1 MSGGVSYY
9 GSKIS
14 LVSNA
19 GIRYE
24 GHLFSVD
31 TTDSTVTLSKVR
43 SFGTEDRPCDHPVA
57 QRDEMY
63 DYIVFRASDIKDLM
77 VCEAP
82 KAPQSTSIAQD
93 PAILQHSGA
102 VSTTTTPSFRPPNT
116 FATAPAPFA
125 PFNQLPYQYGAIG
138 GMMPNQFGAGQVQ
151 RPQIGVNRQ
160 TPPPNRKSPTME
172 QAVQASGPQSPD
184 KDKHEGGGKGRKDH
198 DKHDHR
204 DQEAQPQRIRRGS
217 REEQRRS
224 NTRDYRDVREDGRNR
239 DNQDRYRDNQNRDYD
254 RDGNRRRN
262 DQRPRDQGRR
272 PDNQQQ
278 QQQQQHQQQ
287 QQQQQPYR
295 RGRGGRGRGQRPQ
308 IAKDPIKVGT
318 DFDFDTA
325 NAQYDKDSIED
336 QFESKLKIVNGDEKS
351 SEHENDHEGSGS
363 ETPTDPNEE
372 AFYEPEKSFFDS
384 ISCES
389 TNTDGNRTRPS
400 RREEYKMNTETF
412 GVPFS
417 RGRGRGRGGYYRG
430 GYNRGGYNNYQ
441 GGYNRSGGGYRG
453 RNNYQRGGSGGS
465 GSGGGGTA
473 WNNRRNRNQDWGR
486 GDAPQRRDRGD
497 DNRRR
502 EEGGITKGTTE
513 SSQKED
519 IKVAEGS

>member
-31 TTDSTVTLSKVR
+31 TADSTVTLSKVR

-82 KAPQSTSIAQD
+82 KPPQTTSIAQD

-102 VSTTTTPSFRPPNT
+102 VSSTTTPSFRPPNT
-116 FATAPAPFA
+116 FASAPAPFA

-138 GMMPNQFGAGQVQ
+138 GMMPNQFAAGQVQ
-151 RPQIGVNRQ
+151 RPQIGVGRQ

-184 KDKHEGGGKGRKDH
+184 KDKNESSSKGRKDH
-198 DKHDHR
+198 DKNDHR
-204 DQEAQPQRIRRGS
+204 DQEPQPQRRRGS
-217 REEQRRS
+217 REEQRRGG
-224 NTRDYRDVREDGRNR
+224 NNRDFRDVREEGRNR
-239 DNQDRYRDNQNRDYD
+239 DNQDRYRDNQNRDHD

-262 DQRPRDQGRR
+262 DRGPRDQGRR
-272 PDNQQQ
+272 PDN
-278 QQQQQHQQQ
+278 QQ

-295 RGRGGRGRGQRPQ
+295 RGRGGRGRGHRPLM
-308 IAKDPIKVGT
+308 AKDPIKVGT

-325 NAQYDKDSIED
+325 NAQFDKEAIED
-336 QFESKLKIVNGDEKS
+336 EFESKLKIVNGDEKS
-351 SEHENDHEGSGS
+351 SEHEQEGSGS
-363 ETPTDPNEE
+363 ETPTSENQDDK

-389 TNTDGNRTRPS
+389 NNPDGNRTRPS

-417 RGRGRGRGGYYRG
+417 RGRGRGRGGFYRG
-430 GYNRGGYNNYQ
+430 GYNRGGYNSYQ

-453 RNNYQRGGSGGS
+453 RNNYQRG
-465 GSGGGGTA
+465 GGGGTA

-502 EEGGITKGTTE
+502 EDGIGKGTTE
-513 SSQKED
+513 NSQKED